1 MMEASVILN
10 LKNIVRELGEI
21 NISKEK
27 LAHDVKNV
35 ALNFLRSSF
44 EYSTEEVKGV
54 VNSLNTNSRSSL
66 ISRIFEAAV
75 SSKVQRNEAK
85 KEIEHEDSNKDTSD
99 KASLRQKMQELRST
113 TYTTEEDQ
121 SRSSRPSRS

>member
-1 MMEASVILN
+1 MEASVILN

>member
-121 SRSSRPSRS
+121 SRSSRSSRS